1 MAKSILQQD
10 EDRCFFLDHKSEDD
24 PKHPESTYQALHKH
38 HIFGGANRK
47 YSEKY
52 GLWVKIC
59 CIRCHNGGPS
69 SVHQAPNKEDGKDL
83 LLKRLAQQAFEEKY
97 SHEEFMRIFGKNY
110 L

>member
-52 GLWVKIC
+52 GL
-59 CIRCHNGGPS
+59 
-69 SVHQAPNKEDGKDL
+69 
-83 LLKRLAQQAFEEKY
+83 
-97 SHEEFMRIFGKNY
+97 
-110 L
+110 